1 MFLYVRSYDYF
12 DVWSDNVAGT
22 ECSYL
27 VVIFKCFIIC
37 PFLDIPKTCV
47 GYLVSLY

>member
-22 ECSYL
+22 ECSL
-27 VVIFKCFIIC
+27 PLNVV
-37 PFLDIPKTCV
+37 
-47 GYLVSLY
+47 

>member
-22 ECSYL
+22 VCSL
-27 VVIFKCFIIC
+27 
-37 PFLDIPKTCV
+37 
-47 GYLVSLY
+47 SLNVL

>member
-22 ECSYL
+22 ECSL
-27 VVIFKCFIIC
+27 SLNVV
-37 PFLDIPKTCV
+37 
-47 GYLVSLY
+47 